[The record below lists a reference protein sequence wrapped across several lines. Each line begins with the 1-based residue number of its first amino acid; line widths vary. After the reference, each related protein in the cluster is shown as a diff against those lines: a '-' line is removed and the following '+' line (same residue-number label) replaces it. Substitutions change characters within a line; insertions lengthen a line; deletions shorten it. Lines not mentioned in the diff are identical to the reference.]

1 LGLPL
6 AFARHARTRRL
17 HAQFLFLRIIVQGMQ
32 GSLRVLQRG
41 GGSKQERKG

>member
-1 LGLPL
+1 LGVPL
-6 AFARHARTRRL
+6 ACTRHERKRRL
-17 HAQFLFLRIIVQGMQ
+17 HAQLLFLRIIVQGMQ